1 MSNIYQFLFSRQT
14 SYSNCWIRC
23 FDVFDNFHS
32 PSKLYGREIRLWRRM
47 LYSTVLHLFSDS
59 IVCWTCMCCVGV
71 SLQNSFVL
79 FLNWILY
86 RFSLEELD
94 GTKYCIHIVAMLYL
108 ICFKPKLPLFCVY
121 SNPFYFLR
129 TKSILFPPM
138 KII

>member
-94 GTKYCIHIVAMLYL
+94 GTKYSYCSNAIA
-108 ICFKPKLPLFCVY
+108 ICFKPKLPLFFVY

-129 TKSILFPPM
+129 KKSKLFPSM
-138 KII
+138 KIIWD

>member
-108 ICFKPKLPLFCVY
+108 NPNYLFSLYIVIHFTSCERNQYY
-121 SNPFYFLR
+121 SHQW
-129 TKSILFPPM
+129 K
-138 KII
+138 

>member
-71 SLQNSFVL
+71 SLENSFVL

-86 RFSLEELD
+86 RYSLEELD

-108 ICFKPKLPLFCVY
+108 NPNYLFSLYIVIHFPSCERNQYY
-121 SNPFYFLR
+121 SHQW
-129 TKSILFPPM
+129 K
-138 KII
+138 